1 MCRVTQEP
9 PAALLMVT
17 SAASLPRTPMTG
29 YLAEPQL
36 PSLRYKAQEA
46 AQDGGDEAHIVAGQR
61 LLEALQPRP
70 GVCVQHHC
78 GLLTEV
84 GMLQGQLDDL
94 QVGLQG
100 GAVVRGPHAQ
110 LGPVGDGRGAHPAAV
125 LVDRAVGGVDST
137 AHLSDSCHRQK
148 GMLPQLHVG
157 ADRLTG
163 VELHGRELYGGGSQ
177 TKHNTTEIPCRFSA
191 WSLCEKEAGI
201 SRNFRVNLFISALH

>member
-1 MCRVTQEP
+1 MRLWRQ
-9 PAALLMVT
+9 
-17 SAASLPRTPMTG
+17 
-29 YLAEPQL
+29 Q
-36 PSLRYKAQEA
+36 Q
-46 AQDGGDEAHIVAGQR
+46 

-70 GVCVQHHC
+70 GVSVQHHC

-110 LGPVGDGRGAHPAAV
+110 LGPVGGGRGAHPAAV
-125 LVDRAVGGVDST
+125 WVDRAVGVVDST

-163 VELHGRELYGGGSQ
+163 GELHGRELWQGLPNQ
-177 TKHNTTEIPCRFSA
+177 TQYHRD
-191 WSLCEKEAGI
+191 SL
-201 SRNFRVNLFISALH
+201 